1 MSQYI
6 ANPRQQSR
14 QLHRNSP
21 GGQESHFAASSVP
34 FNQRN
39 SILDPH
45 LSVLQLLDRAD
56 PLSELSSL
64 KHSEVAKPPTPERTG
79 LESVNCSISE
89 SWQSIKH
96 TDCSMVNI
104 QGDATHQHAGILSS
118 SDTSE
123 DEPDAQL
130 SPSPNNF
137 GFPNSALSIFP
148 EAPNTLEASSL
159 REYQNPEIANSRE
172 ENDNETITMSLMN
185 SSNSFVMPKLS
196 LIQQSQKFC
205 ILIVGKPSQRFYRD
219 IPRAYHKMFEVRDIS
234 HLSPREMGKYSAVM
248 IIFSEPKEGKALLE
262 KVAARNNN
270 IIAVCQRGQQQQIS
284 SLLNRFSK
292 SNQIRLVYHLTV
304 MSDHQ
309 DVHRLLRYLYTLSI
323 EVDSG
328 YETEIGSRKTRKR
341 RKSSKKRSPQVTVN
355 RWVIWSISLTVGVGL
370 GYCISCLLSSTS
382 STLSVTLH
390 SGDEAAIMEDIHNP
404 PHESPF
410 DSYLRQLLLAVK
422 KAVKQVNS
430 SFKQYLN
437 GQSLPVLWMQRMG
450 KEWLSEASD
459 PTLPGVT
466 ALDLVLV

>member
-6 ANPRQQSR
+6 TNPRQQSR
-14 QLHRNSP
+14 QLRRNSP
-21 GGQESHFAASSVP
+21 SGQEPHFATSSVP
-34 FNQRN
+34 LNQRN

-56 PLSELSSL
+56 PPSELSSL
-64 KHSEVAKPPTPERTG
+64 KHGEIAKPATPRRSG
-79 LESVNCSISE
+79 FESVNCSISE

-96 TDCSMVNI
+96 TDCSMVNT

-137 GFPNSALSIFP
+137 AFPNSVTSIFP
-148 EAPNTLEASSL
+148 EAPHNLEASSL
-159 REYQNPEIANSRE
+159 REYQNSEIANPRE
-172 ENDNETITMSLMN
+172 ENDNETVTMSLMN

-205 ILIVGKPSQRFYRD
+205 ILIVGKPAQRFYRD
-219 IPRAYHKMFEVRDIS
+219 IPRAYHKMFEVRDVG
-234 HLSPREMGKYSAVM
+234 HLSPREMNKYSAVM
-248 IIFSEPKEGKALLE
+248 VIFGEPKEGKELLE
-262 KVAARNNN
+262 KVAAHNSN

-284 SLLNRFSK
+284 NILNRYSR
-292 SNQIRLVYHLTV
+292 SNEIRLVYHLTV

-309 DVHRLLRYLYTLSI
+309 DVHRLLRYLNTLST

-328 YETEIGSRKTRKR
+328 YETEVGSRKIRKR
-341 RKSSKKRSPQVTVN
+341 RKSSKKRSPQITVN

-382 STLSVTLH
+382 STLSVTLR
-390 SGDEAAIMEDIHNP
+390 SGDEVTIMEDIHNS

-410 DSYLRQLLLAVK
+410 DNYLRHLLLAVK
-422 KAVKQVNS
+422 RAVKQVNS
-430 SFKQYLN
+430 SFKQYLS
-437 GQSLPVLWMQRMG
+437 GQSLPVLWMQRIG